1 MTGINNIYEFI
12 KIENNFNCNNI
23 SQYGKLIH
31 AVSIMNAV
39 NITYY
44 KSIKEIVL
52 LNSGVYNLSTIF
64 SEVMKAG

>member
-1 MTGINNIYEFI
+1 
-12 KIENNFNCNNI
+12 
-23 SQYGKLIH
+23 
-31 AVSIMNAV
+31 MNAV